1 MKWAPPR
8 WHPISKAS
16 LPGLKEENYDGV
28 VSLESVYHPDGG
40 TYEDGFRASVG
51 RFKEIFG

>member
-1 MKWAPPR
+1 MAPFLEG
-8 WHPISKAS
+8 IAA
-16 LPGLKEENYDGV
+16 GLAEESYDGV

-51 RFKEIFG
+51 TIKRIFG

>member
-1 MKWAPPR
+1 MGTAEMAPYLEG
-8 WHPISKAS
+8 IAA
-16 LPGLKEENYDGV
+16 GLKEENFDGV

>member
-1 MKWAPPR
+1 MGTAEMAPYLEG
-8 WHPISKAS
+8 IAA
-16 LPGLKEENYDGV
+16 GLKEENYDGV
-28 VSLESVYHPDGG
+28 VSLESVYHPTDG